1 MKIYLDSSAF
11 AKRFIEEAGS
21 KKVETIGAQATELGL
36 SIIYVPEIIS
46 ALNRRLRERALSRHQ
61 YNEAKKHLMD
71 DVRDAYIINLTVPV
85 IGSSIKIIESNPSR
99 AMDALHIACA
109 LEWGA
114 ELFVSADKQQLTAS
128 KKEGL
133 KTKQI

>member
-21 KKVETIGAQATELGL
+21 EKVEAICAQATELGL
-36 SIIYVPEIIS
+36 SVISVPEIIS
-46 ALNRRLRERALSRHQ
+46 ALNRRLREQTLSSNQ
-61 YNEAKKHLMD
+61 YNEAKKHLLD

-85 IGSSIKIIESNPSR
+85 IGSSIKIIEASPSR

-109 LEWGA
+109 IEWGA
-114 ELFVSADKQQLTAS
+114 NLFVSADKQQLTAA
-128 KKEGL
+128 KKAGL
-133 KTKQI
+133 KTQQI